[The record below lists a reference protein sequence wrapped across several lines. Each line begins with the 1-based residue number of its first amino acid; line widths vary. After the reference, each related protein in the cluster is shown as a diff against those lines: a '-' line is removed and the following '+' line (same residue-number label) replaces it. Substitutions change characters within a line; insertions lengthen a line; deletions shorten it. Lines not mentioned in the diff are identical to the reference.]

1 MSHHSHAIAL
11 AALVAISVPLQVD
24 AIWPF
29 QSNEPSV
36 NKVEGLVNVGALGL
50 EGVSG
55 TIAAFGDWNGD
66 QS

>member
-1 MSHHSHAIAL
+1 MFHHSRTVAL
-11 AALVAISVPLQVD
+11 AFLLAAAPLQVD
-24 AIWPF
+24 AGWPF
-29 QSNEPSV
+29 QSSEPSA
-36 NKVEGLVNVGALGL
+36 NKVEGLINVGALGL

>member
-1 MSHHSHAIAL
+1 MLQHNHAAALTFLL
-11 AALVAISVPLQVD
+11 AAAVRVD
-24 AIWPF
+24 AAWPF
-29 QSNEPSV
+29 RPTEPSA